1 MRAAPVMTSMMPSA
15 VKGEFFVPEQPDL
28 RNMHDNDFL
37 KSINGNFGML
47 SPIDKSANRPANAYD
62 HNLNLTME
70 LQRMV
75 NEHLRMEDYAAEP
88 QPLFG
93 EDEPMAFG
101 EAPELNPFNDFGE
114 LDATAATPAVQK
126 RVAKKQVQ

>member
-1 MRAAPVMTSMMPSA
+1 MMTSVMPSA
-15 VKGEFFVPEQPDL
+15 VKGEFFQADQPDI
-28 RNMHDNDFL
+28 RSMHDNDFL

-75 NEHLRMEDYAAEP
+75 NEHLRMEDYEAEP

-114 LDATAATPAVQK
+114 LDATAATPAIQK
-126 RVAKKQVQ
+126 RVAKKQVQQIRA